1 MAKNKAE
8 YSQKRRKVHVST
20 PSRLGRQ
27 QSMEKIGNLAQ
38 KLAACRNFTE
48 ISQLATTF
56 PLTNVRFS
64 GALIASLDA
73 DARIRELGRYGVM
86 GEGPS
91 KEAVAL
97 SSKGLVAKAMQG
109 QSPVL
114 LSNLLED
121 AKSKKITPE
130 SDIDELVILNGFE
143 AAYVIP
149 LYDGE
154 YLYGVLGLL
163 SPTKLSHKPV
173 FEMDAQAFQAL
184 FSMAV
189 RAVAYRNPE
198 RTNKEEVQ
206 LADLTMREQTILALL
221 AQDKTNQEIALELS
235 ISVST
240 AKAAVSEILKKLK
253 VDSRKQAGIK
263 ARYSGLA

>member
-1 MAKNKAE
+1 
-8 YSQKRRKVHVST
+8 
-20 PSRLGRQ
+20 
-27 QSMEKIGNLAQ
+27 METIANLAQ
-38 KLAACRNFTE
+38 RLAGCRNFTE

-56 PLTNVRFS
+56 ALTDTPFN

-86 GEGPS
+86 GSGPS

-97 SSKGLVAKAMQG
+97 SSEGLVAKAMRG
-109 QSPVL
+109 QTPVL
-114 LSNLLED
+114 LDNLLED
-121 AKSKKITPE
+121 AKNKKVTPG
-130 SDIDELVILNGFE
+130 SDIDELVTINSFE

-149 LYDGE
+149 LYDQE

-163 SPTKLSHKPV
+163 STTKIKETPRFL
-173 FEMDAQAFQAL
+173 MDQKAFQAL

-198 RTNKEEVQ
+198 RTNKQEVE

-221 AQDKTNQEIALELS
+221 AQDKTNQEIAQELS

-240 AKAAVSEILKKLK
+240 AKADVSEILRKLK
-253 VDSRKQAGIK
+253 VESRKQAGIK

>member
-1 MAKNKAE
+1 MD
-8 YSQKRRKVHVST
+8 KVA
-20 PSRLGRQ
+20 
-27 QSMEKIGNLAQ
+27 NLAQ

-48 ISQLATTF
+48 IAQLATAL
-56 PLTNVRFS
+56 PLTDAKFS
-64 GALIASLDA
+64 GALLASLDA

-86 GEGPS
+86 GDGPS

-97 SSKGLVAKAMQG
+97 SSKGLVAKVMQA
-109 QSPVL
+109 QAPAL
-114 LSNLLED
+114 LSNLIED
-121 AKSKKITPE
+121 ARNKKITPE
-130 SDIDELVILNGFE
+130 SDIDELVVLNGFE

-149 LYDGE
+149 LYDQE

-163 SPTKLSHKPV
+163 STSKISKTPE
-173 FEMDAQAFQAL
+173 FEIGEKAFQAL

-198 RTNKEEVQ
+198 KTNKEEVQ

-240 AKAAVSEILKKLK
+240 AKADVSEILKKLK
-253 VDSRKQAGIK
+253 VETRKQAGIK